1 VYTLGEPVLLGITT
15 YNDTTGVAEDA
26 ASVSVVVQQPDGTT
40 TAPITLTHVASSG
53 VYSVYW
59 TPTMLGHHTP
69 IFTVTGTATVRG
81 GVFTEGFDVYGVT
94 ITSVAELRHRYAD
107 LADTSR
113 YTDARVRE
121 KLRAAV
127 QQWNDLAALS
137 MAPYGKTVTT
147 VGDGGM
153 TLSLPDVEIRTIVS
167 FTIDGV
173 AVPATNYTF
182 DRRGGVITLIAGWFT
197 WKKDVVVHYEC
208 GLDFPPGAVV
218 DAVMQRAVEL
228 LVPPQSGLGRMTS
241 VANDLGFARVSLA
254 GKDGTTGVPDFD
266 ATASLYGRR
275 SAVGFA

>member
-15 YNDTTGVAEDA
+15 YRDDTGAVEDA
-26 ASVSVVVQQPDGTT
+26 TSVSLVVQQPDDTT
-40 TAPITLTHVASSG
+40 TSAITLTHVASSG

-69 IFTVTGTATVRG
+69 VFTVTGTSTVRG

-94 ITSVAELRHRYAD
+94 ITTIADLRYRYPD
-107 LADTSR
+107 LADSSK
-113 YTDARVRE
+113 YPDGRVRE

-137 MAPYGKTVTT
+137 MAPFGKTYTT

-153 TLSLPDVEIRTIVS
+153 TLNLPDVEIRDIVT
-167 FTIDGV
+167 FTIDGI
-173 AVPATNYTF
+173 AVPTTSYTF
-182 DRRGGVITLIAGWFT
+182 DRRGGVLTLIAGWFT
-197 WKKDVVVHYEC
+197 WRKDVVIHYEY
-208 GLDFPPGAVV
+208 GLDNPPGAVV
-218 DAVMQRAVEL
+218 DAVQQRAVEL

-241 VANDLGFARVSLA
+241 VANDLGFARISLA